1 LQQILLVSD
10 CGFLNT
16 LPEEP
21 AAYLIVDGLSMPVP
35 YDPTRPDLAAVRR
48 IFLDWLRANPNATQ
62 LDSSGTAY
70 ERLVEYVNNNR
81 EPQLLAFHVT
91 EVFWELLVEGIVAPG
106 TSSQMLDLPWFH
118 LTEYGKR
125 VVASEAGHPHD
136 EPGYLAL
143 LRARVPQPDQTVQAY
158 LGEALTAFRRGT
170 PVASTIMLGIAAER
184 IFLLVCDSLSVAL
197 RDPTEKATFD
207 ALLQRFPMKPKLDWV
222 HAKLLELQNRRV
234 AGIPDNA
241 TLAVTAIY
249 DFLRVQRNDL
259 GHPREVP
266 PSVDREEAFANL
278 QILPRYYQ
286 VAEEVRQFLRG
297 NQV

>member
-1 LQQILLVSD
+1 
-10 CGFLNT
+10 
-16 LPEEP
+16 
-21 AAYLIVDGLSMPVP
+21 MPVP

-62 LDSSGTAY
+62 LDSTGATY
-70 ERLVEYVNNNR
+70 EGLVEYVNDNR
-81 EPQLLAFHVT
+81 QPQLLAFHVT

-106 TSSQMLDLPWFH
+106 TSSQMLNLPLFH
-118 LTEYGKR
+118 LTGYGKK

-136 EPGYLAL
+136 EPGYLAR

-170 PVASTIMLGIAAER
+170 PVSSTIMLGIAAER
-184 IFLLVCDSLSVAL
+184 IFLLVCDSLSAAL

-222 HAKLLELQNRRV
+222 HAKLLDLQNRRV
-234 AGIPDNA
+234 PGLPDNA

-249 DFLRVQRNDL
+249 DFLRTQRNDL

-266 PSVDREEAFANL
+266 PSVDREEAFGNL
-278 QILPRYYQ
+278 QIFPRYYQ
-286 VAEEVRQFLRG
+286 VAEEVRQFLGG